1 MIYKEIINGKP
12 IRTNKRENVGV
23 FYQQKLVPVI
33 QASFKKLEGKKSI
46 RTTPTKEIDLANP
59 TRLGEEAYFQ
69 VAMDLYNTLV
79 FNKPLPNG
87 DSLFDVRITVME
99 RDYIINLASRE
110 VKKLDYQKL
119 KLVFDL
125 IPKYR
130 MYYLFGVEEV

>member
-1 MIYKEIINGKP
+1 MIYKEIINGKQ
-12 IRTNKRENVGV
+12 IRDYKRENVAN
-23 FYQQKLVPVI
+23 FYQKLVPVI
-33 QASFKKLEGKKSI
+33 QASFKKLEGKPAVRMS
-46 RTTPTKEIDLANP
+46 PTKELDLANL

-79 FNKPLPNG
+79 FNKPLPDGN
-87 DSLFDVRITVME
+87 SVFDVRMTVME
-99 RDYIINLASRE
+99 RDYILSLASRE

-130 MYYLFGVEEV
+130 MYYLFGVGEA